1 MTSESSRP
9 PGDGS
14 FDPDGFDYTSHYTI
28 DAENMPMPEEL
39 RHFRRWQERRRI
51 TLIAGLFPPMRG
63 KRILDVG
70 CGSGWLSGVLSRRGM
85 RVFAADIG
93 YDSVARADARLKERG
108 EPVSFTVGDIYRLP
122 FADGAFD
129 AVVASEVL
137 EHLPDPSRAAAEL
150 SRVVRPGG
158 IAVVSTPYRE
168 RIESTLCIHCNRAT
182 PVNAHLHSFDEHS
195 LGAVMSDGGFTV
207 ERCVRFACG
216 PAEILGLP
224 GLTAAFPYGVWRTLD
239 AAACLI
245 LGRQSFMAIKAV
257 RRD

>member
-1 MTSESSRP
+1 MTSEFNRP

-28 DAENMPMPEEL
+28 DAGNMPMPENL
-39 RHFRRWQERRRI
+39 RYFRRWQERRRI
-51 TLIAGLFPPMRG
+51 ALIAGLFPPVRG
-63 KRILDVG
+63 MRILDAG

-85 RVFAADIG
+85 RVIAADIG
-93 YDSVARADARLKERG
+93 YDSVARADARLKARG
-108 EPVSFTVGDIYRLP
+108 EPVSFSVGDIYHLP
-122 FADGAFD
+122 FADQAFD
-129 AVVASEVL
+129 GIVASEVL
-137 EHLPDPSRAAAEL
+137 EHLPDPSLAIAEL
-150 SRVVRPGG
+150 SRVIRPGG
-158 IAVVSTPYRE
+158 IAVISTPYRE

-195 LGAVMSDGGFTV
+195 LGAVLSDGGFTV
-207 ERCVRFACG
+207 ERRVRFACR
-216 PAEILGLP
+216 PLEILGLP
-224 GLTAAFPYGVWRTLD
+224 GLTAAFPYSVWRVLD